1 MTTLSDSAFLMKTA
15 IENPTITLLI
25 FILYTLLW
33 GIWMVFTCIQ
43 LNKKWE
49 VPKLGSRLVG
59 SICQRCLAEWYFPQ
73 GPLISETSSPIQVS
87 SGLLVLK
94 DSPLE
99 MVNNF
104 TSKIA
109 VPGNSVEQRARN
121 CHQESNKLHF

>member
-15 IENPTITLLI
+15 IENPTMTLLI

-33 GIWMVFTCIQ
+33 RILMVFTCIQ

-59 SICQRCLAEWYFPQ
+59 SICQRCLAEWYCPQ
-73 GPLISETSSPIQVS
+73 GPLISETSSPIQLS

-104 TSKIA
+104 TPKIA

-121 CHQESNKLHF
+121 CHQESYKLHF

>member
-1 MTTLSDSAFLMKTA
+1 MED
-15 IENPTITLLI
+15 
-25 FILYTLLW
+25 
-33 GIWMVFTCIQ
+33 
-43 LNKKWE
+43 LNGFHMYSTKQEMGSTK
-49 VPKLGSRLVG
+49 VRQQTGGVHLPKM
-59 SICQRCLAEWYFPQ
+59 AEWCCPQ

-104 TSKIA
+104 SPKIA
-109 VPGNSVEQRARN
+109 IPGNSVEQRARN